1 MILEP
6 MGNPCNFATFMKKLV
21 SFITRKIPRKYLQ
34 HVSGLGK
41 KVLTVLYAGNT
52 VYCPVCNKWFRKF
65 LPYGRLKV
73 RENALCPNCL
83 ALERHRLLWLYLQQ
97 RTSFFDHPLD
107 VLHIAPEACFVK
119 PFEKIHGDRYITAD
133 MESPWAKV
141 KLDVHHIPFEENKF
155 DVVLCNHVLEHVA
168 DDIQAM
174 REINRVL
181 KPGGFAILQVPFF
194 IPVPDVTFE
203 DATITNSAEREK
215 LFGQS
220 DHARKY
226 GRDYSSRI
234 ALSGLKPSED
244 KFVQELS
251 EDERAR
257 YCLHENEIIYKAIKQ
272 PD

>member
-1 MILEP
+1 MILEA
-6 MGNPCNFATFMKKLV
+6 MRNRCNFATSMKKLV
-21 SFITRKIPRKYLQ
+21 SFITRNVPRKYLQ
-34 HVSGLGK
+34 RASGLGK
-41 KVLTVLYAGNT
+41 KVLTLLYAGNN
-52 VYCPVCNKWFRKF
+52 VYCPVCKKGFRKF
-65 LPYGRLKV
+65 LPYGRIKV

-97 RTSFFDHPLD
+97 RTSFFDKPLD
-107 VLHIAPEACFVK
+107 VLHVAPEACYVK
-119 PFEKIHGDRYITAD
+119 PFEKVHGDQYITAD

-141 KLDVHHIPFEENKF
+141 KLDVHNIPFEENTF
-155 DVVLCNHVLEHVA
+155 DVVLCNHVLEHVT

-194 IPVPDVTFE
+194 SPVPDVTFE
-203 DATITNSAEREK
+203 DATITDPDEREK

-226 GRDYSSRI
+226 GRDYSKRI
-234 ALSGLKPSED
+234 AASGLKPIED
-244 KFVQELS
+244 TFVQELS
-251 EDERAR
+251 AEERSR

-272 PD
+272 V